1 MKQFPEITGFD
12 LKATDNTANMEVTV
26 ALLVRLRLE
35 GEGMTWTEMQKL
47 YEASA
52 YHKVLPFHR
61 AYKVATVEAK
71 KKGALSRLAK
81 KEAAKAAPA
90 PVEAA
95 PVVEAPKPGSVKAR
109 EEKLQAQI
117 AESKAKQP
125 APVEI
130 VAQGEVVAEEI
141 PLNLKLTVE
150 SFFGVSGEKADLLRA
165 LMKNDLALGE
175 KSIILGEIAKKA
187 GLSNS

>member
-1 MKQFPEITGFD
+1 MKKFPEINGFD

-47 YEASA
+47 YEASD

-81 KEAAKAAPA
+81 KEAAKAAPV
-90 PVEAA
+90 VEASA
-95 PVVEAPKPGSVKAR
+95 PVEAPKPGSVKAR

-141 PLNLKLTVE
+141 PLNLTLTVE
-150 SFFGVSGEKADLLRA
+150 SFFGVSGEKAELLRA
-165 LMKNDLALGE
+165 LMKNDLALGD
-175 KSIILGEIAKKA
+175 KSIILAEIAKKA